1 MRRSMA
7 KPMIGSGPFVQD
19 LPDTFEFPYRREDAD
34 TKDTQEQPYD
44 DHLSRLHMRAR
55 LRVLT
60 NWISAPAPLVPTKTP
75 QQSMAVPSSMYAPVK
90 GMAPGAGGGAGP
102 SPPRRGPEAISAR
115 AP

>member
-1 MRRSMA
+1 MRAGGSFYATDLRSGMRCSMA

-55 LRVLT
+55 LRVPHQLD
-60 NWISAPAPLVPTKTP
+60 
-75 QQSMAVPSSMYAPVK
+75 
-90 GMAPGAGGGAGP
+90 
-102 SPPRRGPEAISAR
+102 
-115 AP
+115 

>member
-44 DHLSRLHMRAR
+44 DHLSRLHMRRKTAR
-55 LRVLT
+55 PSPTGLVSRPVGT
-60 NWISAPAPLVPTKTP
+60 YKNATTVNGSPLE
-75 QQSMAVPSSMYAPVK
+75 QYAPVK
-90 GMAPGAGGGAGP
+90 GDGPRSPGGGAMP
-102 SPPRRGPEAISAR
+102 
-115 AP
+115 